1 MTTPSCSRCFKN
13 VEAERD
19 YLVGRLTHL
28 PESAAVIRAEAEYH
42 RMDKL
47 TSNDQINA
55 RRLLLEVRRATERE
69 MAAEAAW
76 NKVRDT
82 SQDHVSLEHPTKKS
96 ENVKRANE
104 ALPEYLA
111 WQTCIAQYYSTN
123 DAYEAAQKKV
133 DDVMN
138 PVRQAYAEAQ
148 ALESLA
154 LRTIHRRLRVL
165 ERLVTR

>member
-1 MTTPSCSRCFKN
+1 M
-13 VEAERD
+13 
-19 YLVGRLTHL
+19 THL
-28 PESAAVIRAEAEYH
+28 PESAAVIRAEEMYH

-55 RRLLLEVRRATERE
+55 RRLLLEVRRLAERE
-69 MAAEAAW
+69 MAAEVAW

-82 SQDHVSLEHPTKKS
+82 SQDHVALGQPTKKS

-104 ALPEYLA
+104 TLPEYLA
-111 WQTCIAQYYSTN
+111 WQTCIAQYFTAN

-148 ALESLA
+148 ALESVA
-154 LRTIHRRLRVL
+154 LSAIHKRLRVL
-165 ERLVTR
+165 ERLVPS